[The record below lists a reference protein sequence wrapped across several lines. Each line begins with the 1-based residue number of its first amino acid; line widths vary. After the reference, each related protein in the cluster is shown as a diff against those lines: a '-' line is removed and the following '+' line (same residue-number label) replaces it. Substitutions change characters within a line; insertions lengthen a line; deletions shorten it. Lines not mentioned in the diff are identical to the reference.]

1 MSVTNRT
8 GRLQYRFTFR
18 GQDVFQATGLE
29 DTAHNRKLVAEL
41 EAAHRHPL
49 REGALGIQKLEARPF
64 SQAIDEFIEHEKVAR
79 KEQKNTWLR
88 MKTSA
93 TSFKTFFGKKTVYLI
108 TQLDVEKYKL

>member
-1 MSVTNRT
+1 MSVTNRN

-41 EAAHRHPL
+41 EAAHRLRL
-49 REGALGIQKLEARPF
+49 REGALGIQKIEARPF
-64 SQAIDEFIEHEKVAR
+64 SEAIDEFIEHERAAR
-79 KEQKNTWLR
+79 KGQRNTWLR

-93 TSFKTFFGKKTVYLI
+93 TSLQAFFRKENRLPDHATRC
-108 TQLDVEKYKL
+108 